1 MALSQ
6 SRSWHGEHEAV
17 NISDRANLVVRLV
30 VVVAIGDSLA
40 VVRSLC
46 GVELKHAVDVH
57 CTHSLSCRYC

>member
-40 VVRSLC
+40 VFKSLC
-46 GVELKHAVDVH
+46 VVELKHAVDVY
-57 CTHSLSCRYC
+57 CTHSHSCRDC